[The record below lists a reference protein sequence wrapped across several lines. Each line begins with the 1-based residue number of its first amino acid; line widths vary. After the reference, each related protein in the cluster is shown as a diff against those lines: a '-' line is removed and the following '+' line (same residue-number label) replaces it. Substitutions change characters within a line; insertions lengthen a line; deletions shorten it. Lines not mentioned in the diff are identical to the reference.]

1 MHRSRFF
8 KYIQSANSVIIFT
21 SGLLL
26 LSVLIYTVYHIAKD
40 VFRKREVADVINT
53 DSSWELNTT
62 VALSSFER
70 LAGTDYLFSP
80 LLGEQSYRQD
90 SYYDKGATSVRN
102 YLFVNIN
109 DRSAQYLFSH
119 NRFLLLRTE
128 KILVDLSLSK
138 DQQKVTALWY
148 EIVQNDT
155 NEDQRLT
162 ETDEKVI
169 ALSDVSGGNY
179 KEVLSVDVVLG
190 SYQKDSNNLLL
201 FYESDQKNWVTE
213 INVTTRKAIVPTELP
228 AIQ

>member
-1 MHRSRFF
+1 M
-8 KYIQSANSVIIFT
+8 
-21 SGLLL
+21 
-26 LSVLIYTVYHIAKD
+26 
-40 VFRKREVADVINT
+40 
-53 DSSWELNTT
+53 
-62 VALSSFER
+62 
-70 LAGTDYLFSP
+70 
-80 LLGEQSYRQD
+80 
-90 SYYDKGATSVRN
+90 
-102 YLFVNIN
+102 
-109 DRSAQYLFSH
+109 
-119 NRFLLLRTE
+119 LLRTE

-179 KEVLSVDVVLG
+179 REVLSVDVVLG